1 VSDISSF
8 IYPTGVYARSM
19 QLEET
24 EIHDIL
30 TRLRRVE
37 GQIRGI
43 QGMLEEGRACSDV
56 ITQFSASMRALEHAG
71 YKYFA
76 ATMAMCATDPEQAE
90 LEGYDPARLEKLF
103 MQLT

>member
-1 VSDISSF
+1 
-8 IYPTGVYARSM
+8 M

-24 EIHDIL
+24 EVHDIL

-43 QGMLEEGRACSDV
+43 QGMLEEGRGCSDV

-76 ATMAMCATDPEQAE
+76 ATMTMCATDPEQAVI
-90 LEGYDPARLEKLF
+90 EGYDPARLEKLF